1 MVTNPTPY
9 KENADLII
17 HHAKIYTLN
26 SQFDIAEAFAVK
38 DGKFLAV
45 GSNQEILKR
54 FESQENIDAGGKAV
68 YPGFNDGHS
77 HFLSYGIGLLRWANL
92 GGTKSFDEILKVLS
106 QHQKEFPSNWI
117 LGMGW
122 NQNDWKDKS
131 FPTKAKLD
139 ALFPNNPVVL
149 RRIDEH
155 AVVANSSALK
165 IAGITAKTNIDGGEV
180 ILENGQPT
188 GVLIDNAAE
197 KMLSFIPALSQQEKT
212 KALLEA
218 QDKCFAQG
226 LTTVTDAGLD
236 LEDILLI
243 DSLQKQ
249 GKLKIRAYAMM
260 RPTEENFNY
269 FFSKG
274 PLHTGRLTVSAVK
287 LFIDGA
293 LGSRGA
299 LLLEPYS
306 DKSGHYGLQLKP
318 TEYYDAICQK
328 AYKAGFQVNTHAIG
342 DGGAR
347 IVLHLYADIL
357 KNKND
362 CRWRVEHAQTI
373 HPDDL
378 RYFGDYS
385 VIPSIQSMHCTS
397 DMYWAETRL
406 GAKRMKSSAYGYKQL
421 LEQNGWLVNGT
432 DFPIEDIS
440 PLKTFYAAVSRKDLR
455 GWPSKGF
462 QPENAF
468 SKKEALYSI
477 TLWPSKGSFDEQQ
490 RGSVETGKAADFVLL
505 DKDIMNCQEKDIPN
519 ATVLDTFLN
528 GEKVF
533 CKKNET

>member
-1 MVTNPTPY
+1 MVSNPIPS
-9 KENADLII
+9 KENADLIV

-26 SQFDIAEAFAVK
+26 PQFNIAEAFAVK

-54 FESQENIDAGGKAV
+54 FESQENIHAGDKAV

-77 HFLSYGIGLLRWANL
+77 HFMSYGIGLLRWANL
-92 GGTKSFDEILKVLS
+92 AGTQSFDEVLKVLS
-106 QHQKEFPSNWI
+106 NHHKQFPSEWV

-122 NQNDWKDKS
+122 NQNNWKDKS
-131 FPTKAKLD
+131 YPTKDKLD
-139 ALFPNNPVVL
+139 TLFPHQPVVL

-155 AVVANSSALK
+155 AVVANSKALK
-165 IAGITAKTNIDGGEV
+165 VAGIDSETKIDGGEV
-180 ILENGQPT
+180 IHENGQPT

-197 KMLSFIPALSQQEKT
+197 KMLSFIPALSKEEKT

-218 QDKCFAQG
+218 QEKCFAQG
-226 LTTVTDAGLD
+226 LTTVTDAGLN

-249 GKLKIRAYAMM
+249 GTLKIRVYAMM
-260 RPTEENFNY
+260 RPTEENFKH
-269 FFSKG
+269 FFTKG

-306 DKSGHYGLQLKP
+306 DEPGHYGLQLKP
-318 TEYYDAICQK
+318 TEYYDSICRK
-328 AYKAGFQVNTHAIG
+328 AFEAGFQVNTHAIG

-347 IVLHLYADIL
+347 IVLRLYADIL
-357 KNKND
+357 KKKND
-362 CRWRVEHAQTI
+362 RRWRVEHAQTI

-378 RYFGDYS
+378 CYFGDYS
-385 VIPSIQSMHCTS
+385 VIPSIQSTHCTS

-406 GAKRMKSSAYGYKQL
+406 GAKRMKSSAYVYKQL

-440 PLKTFYAAVSRKDLR
+440 PLKTFYAAVSRKDLKS
-455 GWPSKGF
+455 WPPEGF
-462 QPENAF
+462 QIENAINR
-468 SKKEALYSI
+468 KEALFSI
-477 TLWPSKGSFDEQQ
+477 TLWSAKGSFDEQQ
-490 RGSVETGKAADFVLL
+490 RGSIEPGKTADFVVLNE
-505 DKDIMNCQEKDIPN
+505 DIMTCPESDIPN
-519 ATVLDTFLN
+519 VAVLDTFLN

-533 CKKNET
+533 